1 METMDSLGCDWLLND
16 LGPPPDAIL
25 RIPPPPL
32 PHFIDRNYLH
42 EMAVAAAG
50 ISDFDKGNNDTVPCH
65 WCHWARRL
73 DLVGSISVTSGT
85 GMFISSALSYY
96 TIQYT
101 ADMENKH

>member
-1 METMDSLGCDWLLND
+1 METMESVGCDWLLND

-32 PHFIDRNYLH
+32 PNFIDRNYLH

-50 ISDFDKGNNDTVPCH
+50 IGDFEKGNDTVSCH

-73 DLVGSISVTSGT
+73 DLVGSISVTTGT
-85 GMFISSALSYY
+85 GMLLVGVSYSRHE
-96 TIQYT
+96 TKIII
-101 ADMENKH
+101 KK